1 MSDGM
6 IKSRIG
12 AMRELKQFLIQICMS
27 SAGQESLDIL
37 QSLKEKNSVLIGKLE
52 IITGLCLFGLF

>member
-1 MSDGM
+1 
-6 IKSRIG
+6 
-12 AMRELKQFLIQICMS
+12 MRELKQFLIQICMS